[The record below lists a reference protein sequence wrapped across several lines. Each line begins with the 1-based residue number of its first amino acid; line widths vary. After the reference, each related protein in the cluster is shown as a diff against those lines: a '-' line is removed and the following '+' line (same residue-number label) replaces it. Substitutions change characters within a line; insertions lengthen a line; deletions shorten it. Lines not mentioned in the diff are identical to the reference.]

1 MHRYPGAKAGMGA
14 PPWLRGRRRVWAQVA
29 VAAGAAVGGAMLRAP
44 LGVAAVAGVAG
55 AAVWAL
61 GRRPRR
67 VALTAPGAGDDETL
81 LVTVLGRLA
90 GDPTFRRDLWAALEA
105 AETEGPDL
113 LERTVNRDRFAF
125 EVAAR
130 LATAEPDTCAIVVFW
145 LEELER
151 LQSLAPATA
160 DAALSAFAERLA
172 AAVSSTQPIG
182 RLQGGAFAVLLQ
194 DPDGAEAIARQ
205 VKALSFVL
213 AQEIAVGE
221 TGFTPE
227 IRTGVALLH
236 SAGQGADDLLLSAEA
251 SARGAI
257 EATAGEGVS
266 VFSEAKRQAALDRF
280 TLKQELRSA
289 IEREELTLQYQPVV
303 DLAAGQVVAAEALL
317 RWRRPDGVLVPPD
330 RFVPLLEAGALVEDV
345 GLWILNSACRQLR
358 TWAEAG
364 LPRLRV
370 AVNLSAR
377 QFRDPSLADVIA
389 RMLELHGVE
398 PDALEVELTETAA
411 MQDVARSR
419 AVLGELKAL
428 GVGVAIDDFGSG
440 YSNMSYLR
448 TLPFSKLKIDR
459 EFVSEVDRRPA
470 SRAICKAVIE
480 LASGLG
486 MSVLAEGVER
496 IEEVNVLLG
505 LGCATFQGFYF
516 SRPVDPDVLSDLV
529 ADSGWLARLAA
540 PAQRRI
546 SELQRLS
553 T

>member
-1 MHRYPGAKAGMGA
+1 MHRFPGAKAGVGA
-14 PPWLRGRRRVWAQVA
+14 RLSLRRRRRVLAQAA
-29 VAAGAAVGGAMLRAP
+29 VAAGAAVGGAALHASP
-44 LGVAAVAGVAG
+44 LGVGVVAVVCG

-61 GRRPRR
+61 GRSWRG
-67 VALTAPGAGDDETL
+67 THTGAMLEDDEAL
-81 LVTVLGRLA
+81 LPTVLARLA
-90 GDPTFRRDLWAALEA
+90 GDASFRRDLWAALEA
-105 AETEGPDL
+105 AEADGPDI
-113 LERTVNRDRFAF
+113 LERTVGRDRFAF
-125 EVAAR
+125 EIAAR

-160 DAALSAFAERLA
+160 DAALSAFAGRLA
-172 AAVSSTQPIG
+172 AAVSAAQPIA

-194 DPDGAEAIARQ
+194 DAHGAEAIARQ

-213 AQEIAVGE
+213 AQEIAVGDSA
-221 TGFTPE
+221 FTPE

-236 SAGQGADDLLLSAEA
+236 WAGQGAEDLLRSAEA
-251 SARGAI
+251 SARGAL
-257 EATAGEGVS
+257 EANAVEGVS
-266 VFSEAKRQAALDRF
+266 VFSEAKRRAALDRF

-330 RFVPLLEAGALVEDV
+330 RFVPLLEEGALVEDV
-345 GLWILNSACRQLR
+345 GLWILNAACRQLR

-389 RMLELHGVE
+389 RTLELHGVE
-398 PDALEVELTETAA
+398 PQALEVELTETAA
-411 MQDVARSR
+411 MQDVARSH

-459 EFVSEVDRRPA
+459 EFVTEVDRRPA

-480 LASGLG
+480 LARGLG

-496 IEEVNVLLG
+496 IEEVDTLLG

-516 SRPVDPDVLSDLV
+516 SRPVDPEILAGLV
-529 ADSGWLARLAA
+529 ADSGWLARLAS

-553 T
+553 P